1 MIELNIEYLK
11 GVNFALTNNGI
22 ATCQSLTMKN
32 LGEDLHDVCVE
43 CSGEYFTL
51 TRSAVI
57 PLLPKGEV
65 MRLSDFCIKPDSEKM
80 ISFTESVN
88 TTFNI
93 KVWADYA
100 NEENRQEVFANDY
113 DIRLLAYDQWLGIDI
128 LPQSLSAFVMPNH
141 PAISKVVVDAAAILK
156 KVTGQSSFNEY
167 QTRNPDDVLKQVAA
181 VYAAIHKQGI
191 VYRALPASFEQSG
204 QRITLPYQVLESKLG
219 NCVELTILFA
229 SVLEAIGI
237 NTGLIIQK
245 GHAFLAVWLVDDCYQ
260 HGICDDASFIEKKCS
275 KGINEMIV
283 LETTMATHENTA
295 FDKALQT
302 ASAQLADMAK
312 FQMMI
317 DVKRCRLENYRPMPC
332 RVLADGCWVLDKGV
346 EHDSCSID
354 IKECSRYDLSS
365 IKVIGARELSRMDIW
380 ERKLLDFSLRNNMLN
395 LYLRQKAIQLI
406 SFEVDKLE
414 DQLQDGR
421 EFRIIEK
428 PDVDLK
434 FDDSDRLVHSR
445 LYPSLQPLVVDD
457 LAHDMLH
464 TYHTEA
470 ETKNTLK
477 NIYRAARNAIEETGA
492 NSLFLAIG
500 TLRWYENEVS
510 QTPRYAPILMLP
522 VEMVYKKGGF
532 FIRTRDEDIMLNV
545 TLTELLRQNYG
556 IDVPV
561 LSNLPKDNH
570 GVDVQLIFTMLRDS
584 LKEQK
589 RWDVEEECILGVFSF
604 SKFLMWNDIHNHRKE
619 LLENKVIESLVA
631 QRLTW
636 QPDPLTSTLREKDKQ
651 MRPDELALPVAVD
664 SSQMAA
670 VFEAGLGH
678 SFILYGPPGTGK
690 SQTITNLIA
699 NALFQGKRVLFVAEK
714 MAALSVVQRRLAK
727 IGLDPFCLE
736 MHSNK
741 VTKRHILDQFAK
753 ALGVTHIKSPEDYAH
768 TAEKLYAERTKLIE
782 YMEALHESKGGDGF
796 SLHDCILRYESK
808 DCDTWDADLTPTF
821 QHLTPTTQADYEHL
835 LGGRFESVIK
845 LVGQPSHHALV
856 GLGIEETDLANE
868 NTLRSSLQDAKAV
881 LENAL
886 NVLPTLS
893 DTKNLHDQ
901 LLRDNSENIFS
912 QDADALH
919 REWMEVRA
927 KWFIPR
933 FFAKRSFLSKM
944 RQFSPY
950 IIEADVEKV
959 LDKLSTYTKQHKQI
973 CEVQR
978 VGEKYFGKTYELDAL
993 PSKGE
998 IETMIVKL
1006 GQWNDNLGGSRD
1018 WYQWCQFRKEAIEKG
1033 LSSLIDIIEHRE
1045 VDASKVL
1052 DMTMKTIFMQ
1062 LAKKKIGESA
1072 VLRTFEGMIFDETV
1086 SLYKKLTTDF
1096 QMLSQ
1101 KELYAKLAAR
1111 VPRVTDNI
1119 DSSSEIGLLNR
1130 NISNGGRGLSLRDLM
1145 DQIPTLM
1152 PRLCPCMLMSPMS
1165 VAQYLSLNQDK
1176 FDLVIFDEASQM
1188 PTSEAIGAIA
1198 RGKALIVVGDPKQ
1211 MPPTSFFS
1219 STNVD
1224 EEEAEID
1231 DLESILE
1238 DCRTLDIPS
1247 LQLNWHYRSQHESLI
1262 AFSNN
1267 EYYEG
1272 SLITFPSVDDQQT
1285 KVKLVPVDGIYDK
1298 GGKRSNKAEAEAIV
1312 NEIERRLK
1320 GITNAENMRES
1331 APSLRGRAGGEVT
1344 PSSIGVIAFSVVQQ
1358 NLIEDIL
1365 QERLESDKALREAA
1379 DELYEPIFVKNLENV
1394 QGDERDVILFSIGY
1408 GPDKTGRVSMNFGPL
1423 NNKGGE
1429 RRLNVAVS
1437 RARQE
1442 MMVFS
1447 TLKSSQIDL
1456 RRTNARGVE
1465 GLKHFLEYAE
1475 QQILIQTESSIRC
1488 GNDTLIA
1495 QQIANAL
1502 NEKGYQAS
1510 VNIGRSQFKVDV
1522 AVSRKDQPDVYQLG
1536 ILLDGEGYH
1545 STQTTR
1551 DREIVQTSVL
1561 GNLRWQVMRVWS
1573 VDWFNNPERV
1583 ISRIIERI
1591 TNEESQTSS
1600 PSPNS
1605 YRPTPVFD
1613 ISSEKE
1619 EEVQSNAV
1627 EYKECDLSVSAAK
1640 KLSDYKLV
1648 KAILEVEQPMSF
1660 MQLCRRVSAL
1670 REAPRVTPT
1679 IQNSI
1684 MEVVE
1689 KSMFLVPDRK
1699 GFTVWFTEE
1708 ACHDYMAYRPAS
1720 GRDVTDIPMAEIK
1733 NVVLE
1738 AVTEQFSIN
1747 ADSLSLIAAKKLGF
1761 TRRGTNV
1768 DEALTIATR
1777 ELCNEGRIEIVD
1789 GILHSKQ

>member
-43 CSGEYFTL
+43 CSGEYFTQ

-100 NEENRQEVFANDY
+100 NEESRQEVFANDY
-113 DIRLLAYDQWLGIDI
+113 DIRLLAYDQWLGIDV

-141 PAISKVVVDAAAILK
+141 PAISKVVVEAAAILK
-156 KVTGQSSFNEY
+156 QVTGQSSFNEY

-181 VYAAIHKQGI
+181 VYAAIHQQGI

-260 HGICDDASFIEKKCS
+260 HGICDDVSFIEKKCS

-283 LETTMATHENTA
+283 LETTMATHEDTV

-317 DVKRCRLENYRPMPC
+317 DVKRCRLENYRPMPS
-332 RVLADGCWVLDKGV
+332 RVLADGRWVLDKGV

-354 IKECSRYDLSS
+354 IKECSRYDLSN

-406 SFEVDKLE
+406 SFDVDKLE

-434 FDDSDRLVHSR
+434 IDESDRLVHSR

-522 VEMVYKKGGF
+522 VEMVYKKGGY

-556 IDVPV
+556 IEVPL
-561 LSNLPKDNH
+561 LSNLPKDDH
-570 GVDVQLIFTMLRDS
+570 GVDVQLIFTMLRDA
-584 LKEQK
+584 LREQK

-604 SKFLMWNDIHNHRKE
+604 SKFLMWNDVHNHRKE

-796 SLHDCILRYESK
+796 SLYDCILRYESK

-868 NTLRSSLQDAKAV
+868 NTLRSSLLDAKTV

-893 DTKNLHDQ
+893 GTKDLHDQ

-912 QDADALH
+912 QNSDALH

-933 FFAKRSFLSKM
+933 FFAKRSFISKM

-978 VGEKYFGKTYELDAL
+978 VGEKYFGKTFDLDAL
-993 PSKGE
+993 PSKSE
-998 IETMIVKL
+998 IENMISML
-1006 GQWNDNLGGSRD
+1006 GQWSDNLGGSRD

-1086 SLYKKLTTDF
+1086 SLYKKLTADF

-1198 RGKALIVVGDPKQ
+1198 RGNALIVVGDPKQ

-1238 DCRTLDIPS
+1238 DCRTLEIPS

-1267 EYYEG
+1267 EYYDG

-1285 KVKLVPVDGIYDK
+1285 KVKLVPVDGVYDK

-1312 NEIERRLK
+1312 NEIECRLK
-1320 GITNAENMRES
+1320 GTV
-1331 APSLRGRAGGEVT
+1331 RG
-1344 PSSIGVIAFSVVQQ
+1344 SSIGVIAFSVVQQ

-1365 QERLESDKALREAA
+1365 QERLENDKTLREAA

-1408 GPDKTGRVSMNFGPL
+1408 GPDKTGKVSMNFGPL

-1447 TLKSSQIDL
+1447 TLRSSQIDL

-1488 GNDTLIA
+1488 GNDSLIA

-1583 ISRIIERI
+1583 ISRIIEKI
-1591 TNEESQTSS
+1591 TSEESQIDTPTPINQH
-1600 PSPNS
+1600 PSP
-1605 YRPTPVFD
+1605 TFD
-1613 ISSEKE
+1613 ISNEKV

-1627 EYKECDLSVSAAK
+1627 EYKECALSASAAK
-1640 KLSDYKLV
+1640 KLSDFKLV
-1648 KAILEVEQPMSF
+1648 QAILEVEQPMSF
-1660 MQLCRRVSAL
+1660 MQLCRRVGAF

-1679 IQNSI
+1679 IQNSV
-1684 MEVVE
+1684 MEIVE
-1689 KSMFLVPDRK
+1689 KNMFLVPDRK
-1699 GFTVWFTEE
+1699 SYTVWLNEE
-1708 ACHDYMAYRPAS
+1708 ASKGYCKYRPAS

-1738 AVTEQFSIN
+1738 AVAEQFSIN
-1747 ADSLSLIAAKKLGF
+1747 TDSLSLIAAKKLGF

-1768 DEALTIATR
+1768 EEALSIATQ
-1777 ELCNEGRIEIVD
+1777 ELCNEGKIEITD
-1789 GILHSKQ
+1789 GNIHLKGE

>member
-43 CSGEYFTL
+43 CSGEYFTQ

-113 DIRLLAYDQWLGIDI
+113 DIRLLAYDQWLGIDV

-156 KVTGQSSFNEY
+156 QVTGQSSFNEY

-181 VYAAIHKQGI
+181 VYAAIHQQGI

-302 ASAQLADMAK
+302 ASSQLADMAK

-317 DVKRCRLENYRPMPC
+317 DVKRCRLENYRPMPS

-354 IKECSRYDLSS
+354 IKECSRYDLSN

-434 FDDSDRLVHSR
+434 IDDSDRLVHSR

-522 VEMVYKKGGF
+522 VEMVYKKGGY

-556 IDVPV
+556 IEVPV
-561 LSNLPKDNH
+561 LSTLPKDAH
-570 GVDVQLIFTMLRDS
+570 GVDVQLIFTMLRDA
-584 LKEQK
+584 LREQK

-782 YMEALHESKGGDGF
+782 YMEALHESKGDDGF
-796 SLHDCILRYESK
+796 SLYDCILRYESK

-868 NTLRSSLQDAKAV
+868 NTLRSSLQDAKTV

-886 NVLPTLS
+886 NVLPMLS
-893 DTKNLHDQ
+893 GTKELHDQ

-927 KWFIPR
+927 KWFILR

-950 IIEADVEKV
+950 IIEADVDKV

-978 VGEKYFGKTYELDAL
+978 VGEKYFGKTYDLDAL
-993 PSKGE
+993 PSKSE
-998 IETMIVKL
+998 IENMIAKL
-1006 GQWNDNLGGSRD
+1006 GQWSENLGGSRD

-1033 LSSLIDIIEHRE
+1033 LAALIDIIEHRE

-1086 SLYKKLTTDF
+1086 SLYKKLTADF

-1198 RGKALIVVGDPKQ
+1198 RGNALIVVGDPKQ

-1238 DCRTLDIPS
+1238 DCRTLEIPS

-1267 EYYEG
+1267 EYYDG
-1272 SLITFPSVDDQQT
+1272 SLITFPSVDDLQT
-1285 KVKLVPVDGIYDK
+1285 KVKLVPVDGVYDK

-1312 NEIERRLK
+1312 NEIECRLK
-1320 GITNAENMRES
+1320 GTV
-1331 APSLRGRAGGEVT
+1331 RG
-1344 PSSIGVIAFSVVQQ
+1344 SSIGVIAFSVVQQ

-1365 QERLESDKALREAA
+1365 QERLENDKALREAA

-1408 GPDKTGRVSMNFGPL
+1408 GPDKTGKVSMNFGPL

-1447 TLKSSQIDL
+1447 TLRSSQIDL

-1488 GNDTLIA
+1488 GNDSLIA

-1583 ISRIIERI
+1583 IGRIIEKI
-1591 TNEESQTSS
+1591 TSEESQIDTPTPITQHSS
-1600 PSPNS
+1600 P
-1605 YRPTPVFD
+1605 TFD
-1613 ISSEKE
+1613 ISNEKV
-1619 EEVQSNAV
+1619 EEVKSNAV
-1627 EYKECDLSVSAAK
+1627 EYKECGLSASAAK
-1640 KLSDYKLV
+1640 KLSDFKLV
-1648 KAILEVEQPMSF
+1648 QAILEVEQPMSF
-1660 MQLCRRVSAL
+1660 MQLCRRVGAF

-1679 IQNSI
+1679 IQNSV
-1684 MEVVE
+1684 MEIVE
-1689 KSMFLVPDRK
+1689 KNMFLVPDRK
-1699 GFTVWFTEE
+1699 SYTVWLNEE
-1708 ACHDYMAYRPAS
+1708 ASQGYSNYRPAS

-1747 ADSLSLIAAKKLGF
+1747 TDSLSLIAAKKLGF

-1768 DEALTIATR
+1768 EEALSIATQ
-1777 ELCNEGRIEIVD
+1777 ELCNEGKIEITD
-1789 GILHSKQ
+1789 GNIHIKGE